1 MMNYESFK
9 ELVSEQFI
17 YFVKDAGCD
26 IQELK
31 FQKIH
36 KINQIKD
43 AIMLIPANYGVNPNL
58 IPQLYLDDMYAEYMS
73 LDNYVT
79 VFKNFSLSLKDALDS
94 SIKDYKYLDIMRRD
108 NIYIKL
114 INSALN
120 EELIKTVPHRTFLDL
135 TIIYA
140 FIDYQKDSTMSINI
154 TYELAKKLDLEEE
167 NLYDI
172 AINNITT
179 KVPNII
185 IDMDEMMNE
194 SADEGEFPP
203 TLVKLYV
210 ITNEI
215 KFNASSGIL
224 LEEIFYKLAE
234 KINSN
239 LYIIPSSIH
248 ELIAMSD
255 EGTDVTYLEWLLQ
268 ETNRTTVD
276 ISDRLSDNVYYYNK
290 QTRTIS
296 LADTL

>member
-194 SADEGEFPP
+194 SADVGEFPP